1 MFRIVLVLIAAGSI
15 CARRKSAIRCRGR
28 IFLARRFFVPPDE
41 TGAANR
47 GVPHDVEALEDS
59 AFLLT
64 MSWHGR
70 STETSETTSRR

>member
-1 MFRIVLVLIAAGSI
+1 MFRIVLALIATGSI
-15 CARRKSAIRCRGR
+15 CARGKSANRCRRG
-28 IFLARRFFVPPDE
+28 IFLERPFFISPDE

-47 GVPHDVEALEDS
+47 SVPHDVEAVEDS

-70 STETSETTSRR
+70 